1 MPDPSTTTTPAGG
14 DTQTTAATGATAEP
28 SQQTAA
34 GATATTAAAD
44 PASGNPATAGAAKPA
59 EPQAPVKQ
67 APEAYSLTLPEGSQ
81 MDDAGLKA
89 FSEIARKAD
98 LSNDSAQLFLSELAP
113 VMAQRFQDQAAAI
126 QQQWADAAKADK
138 EFGGDK
144 FGENLAT
151 AQKAIDKFGTPELTQ
166 FLIDT
171 GLGKHPE
178 LIRAFVKV
186 GRVVSEDSLVTGNGS
201 QTTGK
206 SVAERMFPNMNP

>member
-1 MPDPSTTTTPAGG
+1 
-14 DTQTTAATGATAEP
+14 
-28 SQQTAA
+28 
-34 GATATTAAAD
+34 
-44 PASGNPATAGAAKPA
+44 
-59 EPQAPVKQ
+59 
-67 APEAYSLTLPEGSQ
+67 

-113 VMAQRFQDQAAAI
+113 VMAQRFQDQASAI

-144 FGENLAT
+144 FDENLAT
-151 AQKAIDKFGTPELTQ
+151 AQKALDKFGTPELTQ

-186 GRVVSEDSLVTGNGS
+186 GRAVSEDSLVTGNGS
-201 QTTGK
+201 QNTGK